1 MIGIWLLV
9 CWIGVGG
16 WTCLGMMEVSFV
28 TPKVAKEMGID
39 VSARASGPKHVWV
52 TLRFEKKGRL
62 EHYGP
67 ERYSRVE
74 MRIGDGEQ
82 PLVVAGLKERSTKE
96 GEVQVSLMVA
106 RQHLDSTALMVVVG
120 SGLIPGGGY
129 EVKLKD
135 FVDLEAVDAARRAQ
149 AEERKR
155 QKAGSKG
162 GGAPAASP
170 AVPAAAVPTA
180 ADVEDGR

>member
-1 MIGIWLLV
+1 M
-9 CWIGVGG
+9 
-16 WTCLGMMEVSFV
+16 
-28 TPKVAKEMGID
+28 
-39 VSARASGPKHVWV
+39 
-52 TLRFEKKGRL
+52 
-62 EHYGP
+62 
-67 ERYSRVE
+67 
-74 MRIGDGEQ
+74 
-82 PLVVAGLKERSTKE
+82 
-96 GEVQVSLMVA
+96 QVSLMVA

-135 FVDLEAVDAARRAQ
+135 FVDLEAVDAERRAQ
-149 AEERKR
+149 AEKRKR
-155 QKAGSKG
+155 QKAALKE